1 MPFNT
6 IPININR
13 PGAAGIN
20 SEQAGAILP
29 SVWATELDNAVFDAA
44 GRPSARKGW
53 LPLTATPGTGDI
65 KRVFEYYQADGTSEV
80 IFSTDS
86 DIYKDAGTA
95 TSIKGAIGVTD
106 GNIKFVNFND
116 KVIAFGIGTLGV
128 PAVRTASDFA
138 DVVVNSGAAPTS
150 RIGTSAFGRLWGVD
164 VDGKTIRYS
173 ALLDETRW
181 AESDGGG
188 FIDMSQV
195 WPSGQDNVVA
205 IEEFQG
211 DLIIFG
217 SNNTVVW
224 TDGAGAD
231 LGILPDNM
239 YVSDTIP
246 GQGAIS
252 QHAITRSGG
261 DLWVLTNT
269 GIIGLGRELVQRS
282 TPITNISRHV
292 QTELLEAVDNENDL
306 DLITLEYNPQDSLV
320 IIVLPDAE
328 KQWVFDTRAPLEEGA
343 YRATTWTSL
352 LRTAAYIRANRKM
365 YGAFK
370 GVPGVVMSNEG
381 AEDNDETFS
390 FTYFSGWLELG
401 EEVDKNLKFVKRLA
415 SFVFIEK
422 NVIVTYSLQYDFGLK
437 SIVTQAAASGSV
449 SSEWN
454 QFEWGDNGVYDV
466 DDPFAVAGVDFG
478 KWSGNI
484 ALRTID
490 VQSGGS
496 GQYIRVGLTVD
507 TQSGGFALQQLN
519 LYAKLGRQAT

>member
-1 MPFNT
+1 MPTNML
-6 IPININR
+6 PININR
-13 PGAAGIN
+13 PGVAGIN
-20 SEQAGAILP
+20 TEQAGAILP
-29 SVWATELDNAVFDAA
+29 AVWATELDNAVFDAA

-53 LPLTATPGTGDI
+53 LPLTQTPGVDKV
-65 KRVFEYYQADGTSEV
+65 KRIHEYWTADGVSEV
-80 IFSTDS
+80 IYSTDS
-86 DIYKDAGTA
+86 DIYKDTGAA
-95 TSIKGAIGVTD
+95 TSIEGALGVTD

-116 KVIAFGIGTLGV
+116 KVIAFGIGAAGV
-128 PAVRTASDFA
+128 PAVYTTSVFASIT
-138 DVVVNSGAAPTS
+138 VNSGTAPTS

-181 AESDGGG
+181 DEADGGG

-195 WPSGQDNVVA
+195 WPSGQDNITA

-217 SNNTVVW
+217 SYNTVVW
-224 TDGAGAD
+224 TDGVGSS
-231 LGILPDNM
+231 LGILPSNL

-246 GQGAIS
+246 GSGALT
-252 QHAITRSGG
+252 QFGITRAAG

-269 GIIGLGRELVQRS
+269 GITGLGRELVQRS
-282 TPITNISRHV
+282 TPINNISRNV
-292 QTELLEAVDNENDL
+292 QTELNEAVDNEADI

-320 IIVLPDAE
+320 ILVLPDGE
-328 KQWVFDTRAPLEEGA
+328 RQFVFDTRAPLEEGS

-352 LRTAAYIRANRKM
+352 LQTASYVRFNRKM
-365 YGAFK
+365 YGSFK
-370 GVPGVVMSNEG
+370 DTDGVVMTNEG
-381 AEDNDETFS
+381 SEDNNETFS

-401 EEVDKNLKFVKRLA
+401 EEIDKNLKFVKRLA

-437 SIVTQAAASGSV
+437 SVVTQAAATGGV
-449 SSEWN
+449 SSEWGS
-454 QFEWGDNGVYDV
+454 FEWGDNGVYDIN
-466 DDPFAVAGVDFG
+466 DPLAVAGTDWG
-478 KWSGNI
+478 QWSGNI

-507 TQSGGFALQQLN
+507 TNSGGFALQQLN

>member
-1 MPFNT
+1 MPISTF
-6 IPININR
+6 PININS
-13 PGAAGIN
+13 PGAAGVN
-20 SEQAGAILP
+20 TEQAGAILP
-29 SVWATELDNAVFDAA
+29 PVWATELDNAVFDAA

-53 LPLTATPGTGDI
+53 LELTTTPGVGTV
-65 KRVFEYYQADGTSEV
+65 KRVHEYYTADGTSE
-80 IFSTDS
+80 IIYSTDS
-86 DIYKDAGTA
+86 DIYTDVGTA
-95 TSIKGAIGVTD
+95 TSIEGTLGVTD

-116 KVIAFGIGTLGV
+116 KCVAFGIGALGV
-128 PAVRTASDFA
+128 PAVYTNSVFDSIT
-138 DVVVNSGAAPTS
+138 VNSGVAPTS

-181 AESDGGG
+181 DEADGGG

-217 SNNTVVW
+217 SYNTVVW
-224 TDGAGAD
+224 TDGVGSS

-246 GQGAIS
+246 GSGAMT
-252 QHAITRSGG
+252 QHAICRAAG

-269 GIIGLGRELVQRS
+269 GITALGRELVQRS
-282 TPITNISRHV
+282 TPINNISRNV
-292 QTELLEAVDNENDL
+292 QTELTEAMDNETDI
-306 DLITLEYNPQDSLV
+306 DLITLEYNPQDNLV
-320 IIVLPDAE
+320 ILVLPDGE
-328 KQWVFDTRAPLEEGA
+328 RQFCFDTRTPLDEQT
-343 YRATTWTSL
+343 YRATTWTSVL
-352 LRTAAYIRANRKM
+352 QTVAYVRFNRKLH
-365 YGAFK
+365 GSFQT
-370 GVPGVVMSNEG
+370 VPGVVMTNEG
-381 AEDNDETFS
+381 ATDNGEDIT

-401 EEVDKNLKFVKRLA
+401 EEIDKNLKFVKRLA
-415 SFVFIEK
+415 SFVFVEK

-437 SIVTQAAASGSV
+437 SVITQAAATGDV
-449 SSEWN
+449 AAEWN
-454 QFEWGDNGVYDV
+454 SFEWGDNGVYDV
-466 DDPFAVAGVDFG
+466 NNPLLTPGVDWG
-478 KWSGNI
+478 RWSGNI

-496 GQYIRVGLTVD
+496 GQYIRVGVNVD